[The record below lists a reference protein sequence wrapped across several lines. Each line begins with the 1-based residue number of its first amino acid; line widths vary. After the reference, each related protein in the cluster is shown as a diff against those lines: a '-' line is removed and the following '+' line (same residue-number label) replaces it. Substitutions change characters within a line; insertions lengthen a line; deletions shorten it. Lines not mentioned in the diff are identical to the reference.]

1 MTKPSNRNE
10 VSVLI
15 FAGLKL
21 LTNYMTLLWNITKS
35 VALDFTFLAA
45 GLYFY
50 SGLQFSRD
58 FVGYFALITFF
69 LLLTARIS
77 GQLYL
82 DYFSPKG
89 FNVQRIL
96 IVGDQERGELVK
108 RVLETQ
114 ISWGH
119 EIVGLVSIGAE
130 PDNTSDIVYTIDELP
145 TILRQQ
151 SIDEVVFAIPGDRTL
166 ELKPHLNYCRKIG
179 LPVRIL
185 PAMWHQYSCQL
196 SMEVCQGIP
205 FLTMQT
211 DNFNA
216 AGLLYKRLLDIAG
229 GLVGCL
235 LFLLMYPFIAV
246 AIKLGS
252 KGPVLFRQKRMGQHG
267 RVFELI
273 KFRTMCADAEAKK
286 VELLKH
292 NQMNGAIF
300 KLNISGAFPPS
311 PDSPACGRCRGAIRS
326 PILKKLSNW
335 IANTWTV
342 GDSST
347 I

>member
-1 MTKPSNRNE
+1 MGR
-10 VSVLI
+10 
-15 FAGLKL
+15 
-21 LTNYMTLLWNITKS
+21 
-35 VALDFTFLAA
+35 
-45 GLYFY
+45 
-50 SGLQFSRD
+50 
-58 FVGYFALITFF
+58 
-69 LLLTARIS
+69 
-77 GQLYL
+77 
-82 DYFSPKG
+82 
-89 FNVQRIL
+89 
-96 IVGDQERGELVK
+96 
-108 RVLETQ
+108 
-114 ISWGH
+114 
-119 EIVGLVSIGAE
+119 VSIGAE

-145 TILRQQ
+145 TSLRQQ

-166 ELKPHLNYCRKIG
+166 ELKPHLNYCHKIG

-246 AIKLGS
+246 AIKLDS

-300 KLNISGAFPPS
+300 KLKNDPRITRVGRFLRKSSLDEFPEFINVLKGEMSLVGTRPPTLEEVEKYQPEHLRLISAKPGLTGMWQVSGRNKITDFEKIVELDCQYL
-311 PDSPACGRCRGAIRS
+311 DSWRFFDDLKIILQTIIIVLQRKGAI
-326 PILKKLSNW
+326 
-335 IANTWTV
+335 
-342 GDSST
+342 
-347 I
+347 